1 MLRGQSS
8 LPDSPEQCSFVSE
21 PLIPIAAVIVLLVCQ
36 ERPDVDVAFSLLRIA
51 GLRVVDNGDE
61 PISVLPDIEDD
72 VAIDIVS
79 ALEVAADLREI
90 VPANGFDDRHPSF
103 DLVCGIGML
112 LCCFIQVPTGDDV
125 HKEMILHKL

>member
-1 MLRGQSS
+1 MLREQSS

-21 PLIPIAAVIVLLVCQ
+21 PLIPVTAVVVLLVCQ

-51 GLRVVDNGDE
+51 GFGIVDNGDE
-61 PISVLPDIEDD
+61 PVPVLPDVEDD

-90 VPANGFDDRHPSF
+90 VPANGFNDRHPGL
-103 DLVCGIGML
+103 DLVYSIG
-112 LCCFIQVPTGDDV
+112 
-125 HKEMILHKL
+125 KLMRRFA